1 MTHHTLSLPAE
12 RRIREP
18 FTWLFPS
25 VRELSEAALAVDKD
39 SSGGRSH
46 VTGSSLAGADPAVQ
60 QLKAGWATGRWHPTV
75 VKGADLRL
83 ELSSGA
89 ELCYLY
95 VCVIHVSRCML
106 TLPAAPCLHRYRVI
120 MCDTVQRLLQ
130 IATLGRTGPALLASV
145 ASDAYHNHS
154 LVEMAMDPRTRAGAV
169 KTLLRL
175 LLASNASSLAQSV
188 SCGSVCRWS

>member
-1 MTHHTLSLPAE
+1 
-12 RRIREP
+12 
-18 FTWLFPS
+18 
-25 VRELSEAALAVDKD
+25 
-39 SSGGRSH
+39 
-46 VTGSSLAGADPAVQ
+46 
-60 QLKAGWATGRWHPTV
+60 
-75 VKGADLRL
+75 
-83 ELSSGA
+83 
-89 ELCYLY
+89 
-95 VCVIHVSRCML
+95 
-106 TLPAAPCLHRYRVI
+106 

-188 SCGSVCRWS
+188 SCGTQHV